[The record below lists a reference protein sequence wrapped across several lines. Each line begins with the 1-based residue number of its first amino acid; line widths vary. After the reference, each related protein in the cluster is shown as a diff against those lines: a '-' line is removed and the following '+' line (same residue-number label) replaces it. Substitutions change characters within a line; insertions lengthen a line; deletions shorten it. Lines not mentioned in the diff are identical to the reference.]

1 MLERLRGE
9 LEEAGKVADFEQF
22 KGALTG
28 ETSAE
33 EYSRAAAL
41 LGITEAAAKQTAY
54 RLRKR
59 YRELFRAE
67 VARTVATEDDVDE
80 EISRLLA
87 SLE

>member
-1 MLERLRGE
+1 MRIE
-9 LEEAGKVADFEQF
+9 LTREGKLQYFDQF

-28 ETSAE
+28 GTASEDYTQAT
-33 EYSRAAAL
+33 AAL
-41 LGITEAAAKQTAY
+41 SITPDAAKQAAY

-67 VARTVATEDDVDE
+67 VARTLACEQDVDE
-80 EISRLLA
+80 EIGRLLE